1 MCKNQSHCFLHLG
14 FSQTEFLSRH
24 NHHKGDNLPWPCMND
39 ISCIQALY
47 ILFSRFRA
55 GGFLICLDFITTGVI
70 CQCLFGHQKVYNGN
84 MNFGN
89 KEQEIPQNQLHPKAE
104 ENSAEAR
111 GEIEASIRPRIHE
124 FFKDHG
130 NILDSALLK
139 INTIPYATDEEFED
153 NLVKELSVA
162 FLAFITISGFS
173 EKEARVYYRRFME
186 EKKGYIPLDS
196 DSVLTYS
203 RFEDTIDLH
212 ITDGFT
218 LELFQEDMSNLAKI
232 IQSDGDI
239 KTIVMSSWIVAKYPK
254 SIKRSGFTIDEPLS
268 ETALAEI
275 RSNLPPEMRNKPWAQ
290 AHMTRE
296 DFLARWPGIP
306 EDKE

>member
-1 MCKNQSHCFLHLG
+1 M
-14 FSQTEFLSRH
+14 
-24 NHHKGDNLPWPCMND
+24 
-39 ISCIQALY
+39 
-47 ILFSRFRA
+47 
-55 GGFLICLDFITTGVI
+55 DFITTGVI

-111 GEIEASIRPRIHE
+111 GKIEASIRPRIHEFLQSVVEKPNKKRFILNEISAFGKE

-162 FLAFITISGFS
+162 LLAFITISGFS

-232 IQSDGDI
+232 IQSDGSI